1 MHFKFSSTFFLVSS
15 LASTVLSCP
24 TATEGKFGFAKPKS
38 TDLRG
43 PCPALNA
50 LANHGFLP
58 RDGRNV
64 TIRQV
69 LQVSKGIF
77 FVPAYAFLYSVQQ
90 HKDIYNVDS
99 ALLLGVAKLGL
110 LTSSEPD
117 TFTLDDIKLHGTIEF
132 DASLSREDF
141 AVGDNSK
148 FNESIYS
155 TYANSNPGVSFYN
168 VNSTGKA
175 MFDRLALQEKKNPQ
189 ITNTDKE
196 IGFRSFTAALPLAIF
211 GNVTT
216 GVAPK
221 KFVDIWFR
229 EERLPFAEGW
239 GVPSCAI
246 DTKSLPP
253 LIGSVKTASRW
264 TSSGG
269 CPYVR
274 TGAGDAPTLDSKA
287 ICKQLDGLTKGK

>member
-1 MHFKFSSTFFLVSS
+1 MQLSSSLFLVSALVS
-15 LASTVLSCP
+15 TALACP
-24 TATEGKFGFAKPKS
+24 SQGKFGFIPPKP

-50 LANHGFLP
+50 LANHGYLP

-69 LQVSKGIF
+69 LQVSN
-77 FVPAYAFLYSVQQ
+77 
-90 HKDIYNVDS
+90 DIYNVDPG
-99 ALLLGVAKLGL
+99 LLLGVAKLGL

-117 TFTLDDIKLHGTIEF
+117 SFTLDDLKLHGTIEF

-141 AVGDNSK
+141 AIGDNSK
-148 FNESIYS
+148 FNETIYS
-155 TYANSNPGVSFYN
+155 TLANSNPGVGYYN
-168 VNSTGKA
+168 STSTGKV
-175 MFDRLALQEKKNPQ
+175 MFDRLAIQEASHNQRKNSL
-189 ITNTDKE
+189 ITNTQKE
-196 IGFRSFTAALPLAIF
+196 IGFRSFTAALPLAVF

-216 GVAPK
+216 GIAPK

-239 GVPSCAI
+239 NRPPAI
-246 DTKSLPP
+246 DGTSLPP
-253 LIGSVKTASRW
+253 LIMAVQTASKW

-274 TGAGDAPTLDSKA
+274 TGPTDAPTLDSKA
-287 ICKQLDGLTKGK
+287 ICQQLDSLTKGH